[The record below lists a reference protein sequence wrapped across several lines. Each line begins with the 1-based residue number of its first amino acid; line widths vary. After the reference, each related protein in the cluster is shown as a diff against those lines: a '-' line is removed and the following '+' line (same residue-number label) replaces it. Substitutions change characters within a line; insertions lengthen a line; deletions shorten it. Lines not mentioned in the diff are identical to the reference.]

1 MEFFM
6 HQPLSAALTV
16 NEFLEW
22 ANLSRTKFYE
32 QISSGELETR
42 KLGKKTLVL
51 RTEAERWLNSLP
63 TGQ

>member
-1 MEFFM
+1 M